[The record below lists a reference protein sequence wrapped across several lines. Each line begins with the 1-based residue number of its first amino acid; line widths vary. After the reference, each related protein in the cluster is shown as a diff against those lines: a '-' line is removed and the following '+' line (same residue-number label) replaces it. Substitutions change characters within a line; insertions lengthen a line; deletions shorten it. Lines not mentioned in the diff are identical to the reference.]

1 MYVKHLQEYLD
12 KFTEGQQGRRG
23 NAVSDAKIYIMT
35 KKGYLEEIKRIEVH
49 QSNNPMDTSLRVVLK
64 PNREEKL
71 ILPPG
76 YIKDYQHLNTGVTL
90 KNAWHQSV
98 NFIKKLRERSVIFPL
113 LDLKIIAYMALL
125 IYWSAMILATFS
137 LSN

>member
-1 MYVKHLQEYLD
+1 MQTENKIFTDAEILKALNNIKEIVESQRELNKIIDRRLQALE
-12 KFTEGQQGRRG
+12 KFTEGQNGRRG

-49 QSNNPMDTSLRVVLK
+49 QSNNPLDSSLRVVLK

-76 YIKDYQHLNTGVTL
+76 YIRDY
-90 KNAWHQSV
+90 
-98 NFIKKLRERSVIFPL
+98 
-113 LDLKIIAYMALL
+113 
-125 IYWSAMILATFS
+125 
-137 LSN
+137 